1 MGLDSTTGQ
10 TEYGTENLYALYYE
24 GTPNGEGMGAS
35 SPFAGQYGE
44 YSIMTTRRREINQD
58 FLLSFD
64 MPINDFHVNA
74 LVGFNGNERK
84 YSYQNQQ

>member
-1 MGLDSTTGQ
+1 MKEL
-10 TEYGTENLYALYYE
+10 LI
-24 GTPNGEGMGAS
+24 GEGMGAS

-74 LVGFNGNERK
+74 LVGFNGKRT
-84 YSYQNQQ
+84 

>member
-1 MGLDSTTGQ
+1 MIFEILKFTYRMGLDSTTGQ

-44 YSIMTTRRREINQD
+44 YSIIRLAVVKSTKTSCY
-58 FLLSFD
+58 L
-64 MPINDFHVNA
+64 
-74 LVGFNGNERK
+74 
-84 YSYQNQQ
+84 